1 MTNEEIVI
9 KLTEVEARSRRNEGR
24 IRDLETGQ
32 EALRKLATAVE
43 VLAGEQQHQTG
54 KMTSL
59 QQDIQA
65 LDGKVDAL
73 ERKPGK
79 RWEAIAEK
87 LFLVIG
93 SAVITYLL
101 TALGLSA

>member
-1 MTNEEIVI
+1 MTSEEWII

-32 EALRKLATAVE
+32 EALRELATAVK

-54 KMTSL
+54 QLSAVQRDL
-59 QQDIQA
+59 QT

-73 ERKPGK
+73 V
-79 RWEAIAEK
+79 EK
-87 LFLVIG
+87 VILAVATAVVTYFLNRMG
-93 SAVITYLL
+93 
-101 TALGLSA
+101 LG

>member
-1 MTNEEIVI
+1 MTSEEWII

-32 EALRKLATAVE
+32 EALRELATAVK

-54 KMTSL
+54 QLSAVQRDL
-59 QQDIQA
+59 QT

-73 ERKPGK
+73 ERRPAR
-79 RWEAIAEK
+79 RWDALVEK
-87 LFLVIG
+87 VILAVATAVVTYFLTRMG
-93 SAVITYLL
+93 
-101 TALGLSA
+101 LG

>member
-1 MTNEEIVI
+1 SEEWII

-32 EALRKLATAVE
+32 EALRELATAVK

-54 KMTSL
+54 QLSAVQRDL
-59 QQDIQA
+59 QT

-73 ERKPGK
+73 ERRPAR
-79 RWEAIAEK
+79 RWDALVEK
-87 LFLVIG
+87 VILAVATAVVTYFLTRMG
-93 SAVITYLL
+93 
-101 TALGLSA
+101 LG

>member
-1 MTNEEIVI
+1 MTSEEWII

-32 EALRKLATAVE
+32 EALRELATAVK

-54 KMTSL
+54 QLSAVQRDL
-59 QQDIQA
+59 QT

-73 ERKPGK
+73 ERRPAR
-79 RWEAIAEK
+79 RWDALVEK
-87 LFLVIG
+87 VILAVSTAVVTYFLTRMG
-93 SAVITYLL
+93 
-101 TALGLSA
+101 LG